1 MKEFILIA
9 VFISI
14 AVLGCDDTT
23 SRPFEIISQVED
35 SLSSGECVVEKSSS
49 SMNEF
54 VKKNEIVISQDC
66 TTGNEKTGIV
76 FDVDSV
82 RCGKNGNI
90 YFGLD
95 WKEYANVSPLQFYL
109 FSDSSA
115 TMTKDSLWILDTEFA
130 MESNCEKLN
139 IPNLNLSNAFCLQK
153 FEERENKKLVLNY
166 RNSENEKKRGVYFI
180 YSKYGFYKAFCNVKS
195 NACEL
200 LFSCVIQYD
209 GTYNFSK
216 EPSVVDVERKNVD
229 CVIIF

>member
-1 MKEFILIA
+1 M
-9 VFISI
+9 
-14 AVLGCDDTT
+14 
-23 SRPFEIISQVED
+23 
-35 SLSSGECVVEKSSS
+35 
-49 SMNEF
+49 
-54 VKKNEIVISQDC
+54 
-66 TTGNEKTGIV
+66 

-200 LFSCVIQYD
+200 LFSCVIILSENMSCIVIKKGPLDRMNCLKGPYQPRSYCL
-209 GTYNFSK
+209 GWRFS
-216 EPSVVDVERKNVD
+216 S
-229 CVIIF
+229 